1 MDIESMA
8 KYWTEDSDN
17 YGKIIADELRSFRFE
32 EWQKLF
38 REKLPP
44 KARRV
49 LDVGCGPG
57 FFSILLAKM
66 GYDVTA
72 IDCSEGMLAKARML
86 SEQMGAEVGFH
97 QMDAAEMEFE
107 SDSFDAIVSRNV
119 TWTLADPWKV
129 YDECRRV
136 LKFPGRLLIFDA
148 NWHLP
153 LYDEASRQ
161 RAEARRQEC
170 LEKHGDDYED
180 ENIEEPIEVM
190 ALPLSGVKRPYWDVE
205 VLRLLGFRNVQA
217 EMDMTERLWDE
228 KEKLL
233 YGETPLFGV
242 MADK

>member
-8 KYWTEDSDN
+8 RYWTADSDN
-17 YGKIIADELRSFRFE
+17 YGKIIADELQSFRFE
-32 EWQKLF
+32 EWQNLF

-44 KARRV
+44 EARYV

-66 GYDVTA
+66 GYEVTA
-72 IDCSEGMLAKARML
+72 IDCSEGMLAKARVL
-86 SEQMGAEVGFH
+86 SEQMGADVSFH
-97 QMDAAEMEFE
+97 QMDAAGMDFE
-107 SDSFDAIVSRNV
+107 PNSFDAIVSRNV
-119 TWTLADPWKV
+119 IWTLPDPRKV

-136 LKFPGRLLIFDA
+136 LNSTGRLLIFDA

-153 LYDEASRQ
+153 LYDEAARQ

-170 LEKHGDDYED
+170 LETYGDDYED
-180 ENIEEPIEVM
+180 ENVEEPMDAM